1 MILQFHASGKYL
13 HRKELSLKNT
23 QKSIGEKFTI
33 TYVEIL
39 NF

>member
-1 MILQFHASGKYL
+1 MILQFHASGKHL
-13 HRKELSLKNT
+13 HKKELYSKNT
-23 QKSIGEKFTI
+23 QKFVGEKFTI